1 MALYAES
8 EKETNCLSDERLL
21 SPSTAVHCAEIGV
34 VLTIVSALACAE
46 GGRREDAPTAM
57 KGWMDRL

>member
-21 SPSTAVHCAEIGV
+21 RPSTAVHCAEIGV
-34 VLTIVSALACAE
+34 LIASSLALAE
-46 GGRREDAPTAM
+46 GGRREDAPIVIR
-57 KGWMDRL
+57 GWTERL